1 MIATKRG
8 TVSKT
13 RVQAGD
19 FLQIDFVQGEAPQ
32 LRFFRTNHDGC
43 LLADN
48 QQERILLTRPGEGV
62 TSAAYAATMFFVIAS
77 VIGLKTFKLDR
88 AQYKGGESFKV
99 ELLKS

>member
-19 FLQIDFVQGEAPQ
+19 FLQIEFGEGEAPQ
-32 LRFFRTNHDGC
+32 MRFFRPNHDGC

-48 QQERILLTRPGEGV
+48 QEGKVLLPRPSEGV
-62 TSAAYAATMFFVIAS
+62 SNAAYAATMFFAIAS
-77 VIGLKTFKLDR
+77 VTGLATSKLDR
-88 AQYKGGESFKV
+88 AKYNGGESFKV